1 MLCAL
6 LGADRLFRLELE
18 NWMTRA
24 DKIKYLNGYRWAVE
38 NIKMLSE
45 RLATLNSKLYNVDS
59 PVITDMPRG
68 GVGLDTAD
76 LLSDKLNIE
85 QELLERLE
93 YGLDLKS
100 EVVKLIRTVNDP
112 KLRMILEMKY
122 LDFMNIGEIA
132 SRLGYSSNHIS
143 RLHNEAIDSL
153 NWIEEKMAS

>member
-1 MLCAL
+1 
-6 LGADRLFRLELE
+6 
-18 NWMTRA
+18 MTRA

-68 GVGLDTAD
+68 GLGLDTID

-93 YGLDLKS
+93 FGLDMKS
-100 EVVKLIRTVNDP
+100 EVIGMIRTVNNP

-122 LDFMNIGEIA
+122 LYLMSISEIA

-153 NWIEEKMAS
+153 GGLEEQMAS

>member
-1 MLCAL
+1 MN
-6 LGADRLFRLELE
+6 RS
-18 NWMTRA
+18 
-24 DKIKYLNGYRWAVE
+24 DKIKYLSGYRWAVE

-45 RLATLNSKLYNVDS
+45 RLATLNSKLYGLDS

-68 GVGLDTAD
+68 GLGLDTID

-93 YGLDLKS
+93 FGLDMKS
-100 EVVKLIRTVNDP
+100 EVIEVIRTVRDP
-112 KLRMILEMKY
+112 KLRLILEMKY
-122 LDFMNIGEIA
+122 LDFMSIGEIA

-153 NWIEEKMAS
+153 GGLEEQIAC

>member
-1 MLCAL
+1 
-6 LGADRLFRLELE
+6 
-18 NWMTRA
+18 MTRS

-68 GVGLDTAD
+68 GLGIDTID

-93 YGLDLKS
+93 FGLDMKS
-100 EVVKLIRTVNDP
+100 EVIGVIRTVRDP
-112 KLRMILEMKY
+112 KLRLILEMKY
-122 LDFMNIGEIA
+122 LDLMSIGEIA

-143 RLHNEAIDSL
+143 RLHNEAIDTL
-153 NWIEEKMAS
+153 GGLEEQMAS